1 MHALR
6 GLLFIGLFSLVTIAS
21 RPTMAYE
28 IIGAGTKGLL
38 GGDLT
43 DPNDTLKPNEDCGG
57 GTEEA
62 LRPKNATWLKMKC
75 FPANGPGEI
84 GHQQHPY
91 QSWVGTPASAI
102 VWNMLDE
109 DKKWYVGFKDG
120 GYGGPTNEKPYFLAI
135 QLKAPHIL
143 THFTVAT
150 SADKP
155 LRDPRTWALQGSNTG
170 DDNDWTDI
178 YRCNANDRAA
188 SPFREYPRGEVV
200 LFSSFT
206 SASLAEAIS
215 AENAKRVAAK
225 LNGKELAKADYVR
238 PEKAY
243 SWFRI
248 AVYSCFNGNTLDV
261 PDPSNPPGFALGQL
275 ELFSPDSGQPASSAD
290 LTAQDGVKKPV
301 AKTVAPVEPT
311 TVDPAVLAGLPA
323 PGTGALR
330 RTLPLDGEWDIAQGD
345 LNSPPADFK
354 HKIAVPGLID
364 MAVPGIGE
372 GAQAYWYRRKFA
384 VTGPLESVAF
394 IKVHKAMF
402 GTKVVL
408 NGTPLGEHVPNFTP
422 GYFDAKPALREG
434 ENELLIRIGGGPAH
448 QASFVQWGY
457 DAEKKRYIPGIYDSV
472 ELTLCGPQRILRIQ
486 AVPHVESKA
495 VSVHAWMPPAGDD
508 KGARVH
514 YTIREA
520 STKKVVAEGDC
531 VVSGA
536 KDAVRTGMATMR
548 LDGCRLWSPEDPFL
562 YEIEARSESDV
573 IGARFGMRSLTF
585 DQASGH
591 AVLNGKP
598 YFLRGTNVTLY
609 RFFEDPQRGSKPW
622 NEDWV
627 RKLFTSFRDVHWN
640 SLRFSI
646 CFPPEKWYDIAD
658 ELGFL
663 VQDEFPIWQMYP
675 KPGQF
680 DEENLV
686 QDYTE
691 WMQERWNH
699 PCVVV
704 WDACN
709 ETPAPETGKAIRR
722 VRKLDYSD
730 RVWDNGFS
738 SADQLGDIFE
748 SHPYHYK
755 DTEFKP
761 QYLGRLSKNPK
772 GNAYSNKDK
781 NPVIINEYGWLWL
794 NRDGRPTTLTAEVYG
809 KLMPG
814 ASPAQLQALHAK
826 LLAQETEFW
835 RHSREAAAVMEF
847 CGLGYSRPDGQTSDH
862 WVDIDKLTWEPEF
875 YKYVKDSFAPVGA
888 MVEAYEVEYLAGAA
902 QDFPV
907 SVINDL
913 GEAWEGT
920 VRLRV
925 TKAGESLAAIE
936 EVKPCK
942 VEAGGKTIVTFK
954 ITVPAEQANYLLDA
968 ALIRGSETPVRSY
981 REFRSAATV
990 APR

>member
-1 MHALR
+1 
-6 GLLFIGLFSLVTIAS
+6 
-21 RPTMAYE
+21 
-28 IIGAGTKGLL
+28 
-38 GGDLT
+38 
-43 DPNDTLKPNEDCGG
+43 
-57 GTEEA
+57 
-62 LRPKNATWLKMKC
+62 
-75 FPANGPGEI
+75 
-84 GHQQHPY
+84 
-91 QSWVGTPASAI
+91 
-102 VWNMLDE
+102 
-109 DKKWYVGFKDG
+109 
-120 GYGGPTNEKPYFLAI
+120 
-135 QLKAPHIL
+135 
-143 THFTVAT
+143 
-150 SADKP
+150 
-155 LRDPRTWALQGSNTG
+155 
-170 DDNDWTDI
+170 
-178 YRCNANDRAA
+178 
-188 SPFREYPRGEVV
+188 
-200 LFSSFT
+200 
-206 SASLAEAIS
+206 
-215 AENAKRVAAK
+215 
-225 LNGKELAKADYVR
+225 
-238 PEKAY
+238 
-243 SWFRI
+243 
-248 AVYSCFNGNTLDV
+248 
-261 PDPSNPPGFALGQL
+261 
-275 ELFSPDSGQPASSAD
+275 
-290 LTAQDGVKKPV
+290 
-301 AKTVAPVEPT
+301 
-311 TVDPAVLAGLPA
+311 
-323 PGTGALR
+323 
-330 RTLPLDGEWDIAQGD
+330 
-345 LNSPPADFK
+345 
-354 HKIAVPGLID
+354 
-364 MAVPGIGE
+364 
-372 GAQAYWYRRKFA
+372 
-384 VTGPLESVAF
+384 
-394 IKVHKAMF
+394 
-402 GTKVVL
+402 
-408 NGTPLGEHVPNFTP
+408 
-422 GYFDAKPALREG
+422 
-434 ENELLIRIGGGPAH
+434 
-448 QASFVQWGY
+448 
-457 DAEKKRYIPGIYDSV
+457 
-472 ELTLCGPQRILRIQ
+472 
-486 AVPHVESKA
+486 
-495 VSVHAWMPPAGDD
+495 
-508 KGARVH
+508 
-514 YTIREA
+514 
-520 STKKVVAEGDC
+520 
-531 VVSGA
+531 
-536 KDAVRTGMATMR
+536 
-548 LDGCRLWSPEDPFL
+548 
-562 YEIEARSESDV
+562 
-573 IGARFGMRSLTF
+573 MRSLTF